1 MGSGAASAGEG
12 LLNYFQDLLCRV
24 LQAQKREQE
33 KRNAENEAFN
43 RAMAENA
50 EYIANLDKLPFT
62 HFDKE

>member
-1 MGSGAASAGEG
+1 
-12 LLNYFQDLLCRV
+12 LNYFQDLLCRV